1 MKSKW
6 VNYIQIK
13 KGIMM
18 KQKNIQE
25 AASLNR
31 SRSSYNPWKR
41 LLSQIWKH
49 RISYA
54 FLLPFAS
61 IFILFTVLPVIISVF
76 YSFTYNNLL
85 EPPKFIGF
93 TNYIKLFTNDD
104 VFITALK
111 NTLIFATITG
121 PVGYVLSFLVAW
133 LINELPNKLRSLF
146 VLIFYSP
153 SIAGS
158 IYIIFAIL
166 FSGDFYGYI
175 NATLIKLGFI
185 QQPIQ
190 WLVDPKYMSFVVIVC
205 VLWTSMGAGFLS
217 FVAGLKSMD
226 KQYYEAA
233 AIDGIK
239 NRWQELWYVTLPLMK
254 PQLMFGAILSITG
267 AFSIHEVT
275 MALFGFPSTGYAAH
289 TVVNHLYDYGY
300 LRFDMGYASSISTIL
315 FIIMIGCNKAINY
328 LLRKVGQ

>member
-1 MKSKW
+1 MEQKK
-6 VNYIQIK
+6 IK
-13 KGIMM
+13 KDARLLSWTHS
-18 KQKNIQE
+18 Q
-25 AASLNR
+25 S
-31 SRSSYNPWKR
+31 PWKR
-41 LLSQIWKH
+41 LLSQIWRG

-61 IFILFTVLPVIISVF
+61 IFTLFTVMPVVISIF
-76 YSFTYNNLL
+76 YSFTYNNML

-93 TNYIKLFTNDD
+93 ANYIKLFTNDD
-104 VFITALK
+104 VFIIALK
-111 NTLIFATITG
+111 NTLVFAVITG
-121 PVGYVLSFLVAW
+121 PVGYALSFLVAW
-133 LINELPNKLRSLF
+133 LINELPDRLRAVF

-166 FSGDFYGYI
+166 FSGDFYGYV
-175 NATLIKLGFI
+175 NATLMNLGLSDH
-185 QQPIQ
+185 PIE
-190 WLVDPKYMSFVVIVC
+190 WLVDPKYMSFVIILC

-226 KQYYEAA
+226 KQYYEAG

-239 NRWQELWYVTLPLMK
+239 NRWQELWFITLPLMK

-275 MALFGFPSTGYAAH
+275 MALVGFPSTEYAGH
-289 TVVNHLYDYGY
+289 TIVNHLWDYGY

-315 FIIMIGCNKAINY
+315 FVIMIGCNKAINH
-328 LLRKVGQ
+328 LLRKVGK